1 MKAVPISRRGIE
13 ATLPKVAEGLEQ
25 YLSLQAELPLTNVA
39 NVGCDFQRRF
49 NRFNRV
55 RRDAAWRSAFYG
67 LLEKGK
73 SKRPT
78 LAAVLRSL
86 HRVAGRVE
94 ASFASKLI
102 ATLDPSQPVIDSK
115 VFRILRLSLPP
126 RTETTDRRIDG
137 VVARR
142 DELASGYAA
151 FLKTETGRFL
161 VRRFREQ
168 YPRTGL
174 TEVKML
180 DLILWKAERTDRPR

>member
-1 MKAVPISRRGIE
+1 M
-13 ATLPKVAEGLEQ
+13 
-25 YLSLQAELPLTNVA
+25 
-39 NVGCDFQRRF
+39 
-49 NRFNRV
+49 
-55 RRDAAWRSAFYG
+55 
-67 LLEKGK
+67 
-73 SKRPT
+73 
-78 LAAVLRSL
+78 
-86 HRVAGRVE
+86 AGRVE